1 MTPVDKK
8 SALHCFDIELC
19 RYIRGNI
26 LGQDGGDRL
35 ASALNAQL
43 SAPLQSYLNFDPDD
57 GDGDD
62 QREQLLLERDDILD
76 LEETAADLSD
86 RFGLHWEPYESLHR
100 RWVRCVH
107 EIRSELSVQAA
118 EDWSRL
124 SAGFARQLEQE
135 GLSLEVGIRVTGDWI
150 SETRRYL
157 SAMRR
162 PDLIPY
168 PGGLWPT
175 PRNPSPPQGELADTL
190 AKNLDATRDAH
201 ETATLNTTAP
211 QSLEERLDAPA
222 PQLNEELSLRE
233 AAKELHCDP
242 KTAIRYIKDG
252 LLQWRDAAP
261 SSSTR
266 PRYRIKTDSV
276 LQLRNSYRLG
286 TPQAAEPEPA
296 RKPRKRVVKSASY
309 QPKHLRQRP
318 LK

>member
-26 LGQDGGDRL
+26 LGQDCGDRL
-35 ASALNAQL
+35 ASALSAQL

-57 GDGDD
+57 DDGDD
-62 QREQLLLERDDILD
+62 QREQLLLEQDDILD
-76 LEETAADLSD
+76 LEESAADLSD
-86 RFGLHWEPYESLHR
+86 RFGLHWAPYESLHR
-100 RWVRCVH
+100 RWVGCVH

-124 SAGFARQLEQE
+124 SAGFAGQLEQE
-135 GLSLEVGIRVTGDWI
+135 GLSLEVGIRVTGEWI
-150 SETRRYL
+150 CETRRYL

-162 PDLIPY
+162 ADLIPY
-168 PGGLWPT
+168 PVGRWPT
-175 PRNPSPPQGELADTL
+175 PKNPSPPQGERSEALT
-190 AKNLDATRDAH
+190 KNLDAPQDAS
-201 ETATLNTTAP
+201 ESAVLDATAP
-211 QSLEERLDAPA
+211 QSSEKRLDAPV

-242 KTAIRYIKDG
+242 KTVIRYIEDG
-252 LLQWRDAAP
+252 LLQWRNSAP
-261 SSSTR
+261 PSSTR

-276 LQLRNSYRLG
+276 LQIRNSYRLG
-286 TPQAAEPEPA
+286 TPQAVEPERA
-296 RKPRKRVVKSASY
+296 RKPRKRAVKSANY
-309 QPKHLRQRP
+309 QPKHMRQRP